1 MVKVQLSKLLKRIFS
16 LNCSTPVVEE
26 SQPHKTEDAMK
37 YLIVGLGNIGPEYQ
51 DTRHNIGFTIL
62 DAFAEASNVVFASA
76 RYGAVAQMRLKNQ
89 QLVLLKPSTY
99 MNRSGEAVR
108 YWMQKEKITLDH
120 LLVIVDDLA
129 LPFGT
134 LRLRGKGA
142 DGGHNG
148 LKNINELV
156 GSQGYA
162 RLRFGIGND
171 FPEGA
176 QVDYVLGPLT
186 AAERQL
192 LPERVEKAT
201 QAIKAFCLSGLSFAM
216 TNYNNK

>member
-1 MVKVQLSKLLKRIFS
+1 
-16 LNCSTPVVEE
+16 
-26 SQPHKTEDAMK
+26 MK
-37 YLIVGLGNIGPEYQ
+37 FLIVGLGNIGADYQ

-62 DAFAEASNVVFASA
+62 DAFAEASNVVFASK
-76 RYGAVAQMRLKNQ
+76 RYGAVAEMRLKNQ

-99 MNRSGEAVR
+99 MNLSGEAVR
-108 YWMQKEKITLDH
+108 YWMQKEKIELDH
-120 LLVIVDDLA
+120 LLVVVDDLA

-148 LKNINELV
+148 LKNINQLI
-156 GSQGYA
+156 GSQNYA

-176 QVDYVLGPLT
+176 QVDYVLGALT
-186 AAERQL
+186 PEERKL
-192 LPERVEKAT
+192 LPERLEMAAAT
-201 QAIKAFCLSGLSFAM
+201 IKAFCLSGLSFAM